1 MTMQSRRD
9 LFHAHR
15 LMTQRA
21 SLALLRGEPDTPDQ
35 PLRRLNVAAF
45 SGVLVAVIVT
55 GLFFILGLLGH
66 GGSSLQNQPGTL
78 VIDKQTGT
86 PFVFCQGGKLCPVVN
101 YASARLALGN
111 SGLNQQTV
119 DQSALTKFARGPLI
133 GIPGLPQPLPTS
145 SLLVKRPW
153 GVCTQTS
160 SGPFGTQTTTA
171 LTGGIRVGGQPLG
184 SGALLAT
191 ALSQDW
197 VIWNGQRM
205 LIQPNMIQALRSA
218 QTTPAQV
225 PSVWLD
231 ALPEGPAFAPPAIAG
246 AGATVTGPT
255 GAPATVGQVY
265 QVTAVAGST
274 QYYVMLRHGLAP
286 ISQVQAALLDFE
298 PGAPNQAA
306 LSPSQVTGHL
316 SGTSVPGG
324 GLPSSIPKVLA
335 PAASAPL
342 CVVYSGG
349 GTALTGQVETGGK
362 MPSGGVPTD
371 IPADVAQVTLPA
383 GAGALVGSDPGPG
396 ADSGVIS
403 YFLVAN
409 GRRYALAETEVADM
423 LGYDLSTQSVL
434 LPAGVVDLIPQGPSL
449 DPAEATKAV
458 PGG

>member
-21 SLALLRGEPDTPDQ
+21 SLALLRGEPDLPDQ

-55 GLFFILGLLGH
+55 GVFFIWGLLGH

-86 PFVFCQGGKLCPVVN
+86 PFVFCEGGKLCPVVN
-101 YASARLALGN
+101 YASARLALGT
-111 SGLNQQTV
+111 SPLNQQTV

-145 SLLVKRPW
+145 GLLVKRPW
-153 GVCTQTS
+153 SVCTQTTT
-160 SGPFGTQTTTA
+160 GPFGTQTTTA

-191 ALSQDW
+191 ALGQDW
-197 VIWNGQRM
+197 VIWGGRRM
-205 LIQPNMIQALRSA
+205 LIQPNMIQSLHTA
-218 QTTPAQV
+218 QTPARV

-231 ALPEGPAFAPPAIAG
+231 ALPEGPAFAPPAIVDQN
-246 AGATVTGPT
+246 ATVTGPA
-255 GAPATVGQVY
+255 GGPVTVGQVY

-286 ISQVQAALLDFE
+286 ISQMQAALLDFE
-298 PGAPNQAA
+298 PGAPNQAT

-316 SGTSVPGG
+316 ARAGVPGG
-324 GLPSSIPKVLA
+324 GLPSSIPTVVA
-335 PAASAPL
+335 PAASAPR
-342 CVVYSGG
+342 CVVYSGA
-349 GTALTGQVETGGK
+349 GTALSGQVETGGK

-371 IPADVAQVTLPA
+371 IPTGVAQVTLPP

-396 ADSGVIS
+396 PDSGVIS
-403 YFLVAN
+403 YSLVAN
-409 GRRYALAETEVADM
+409 GRRYPLAETEVAGM
-423 LGYDLSTQSVL
+423 LGYNLAAQAVL
-434 LPAGVVDLIPQGPSL
+434 LPAGVVDLIPAGPPL
-449 DPAEATKAV
+449 DPAEATRAV
-458 PGG
+458 AGG